1 MYSALPLC
9 HRPRSPPLCPLS
21 SLCFSREV
29 TFEYFWFVSR
39 WLPKYYAV
47 RMAWYL
53 KCQVFKTKRRTTE
66 VHSFILW
73 KGLYFIS
80 APSRGRREG
89 QYLCVPYWKWGTWD
103 RHLESSLLIRTI
115 SSDPKTQRSWR
126 LVLCFVHL
134 ALCHICNR
142 LCKVLVSSVFSSQS
156 LLLAPHS
163 SVPPMSVIY
172 E

>member
-1 MYSALPLC
+1 
-9 HRPRSPPLCPLS
+9 
-21 SLCFSREV
+21 
-29 TFEYFWFVSR
+29 
-39 WLPKYYAV
+39 
-47 RMAWYL
+47 MAWYL

-80 APSRGRREG
+80 APGRGRREG
-89 QYLCVPYWKWGTWD
+89 QHLCVPYWKWGTWD

-134 ALCHICNR
+134 ALCHICNC

-156 LLLAPHS
+156 LYFLLLIHQCHPCQWFMNS
-163 SVPPMSVIY
+163 SYSQTPICVAFETNGVVWVSHFLWCRYWKGPGTVGRSEPVKKP
-172 E
+172 